1 MLIQRPDYLNFLIE
15 WKEQQIIK
23 VITGIRRCGK
33 STLFDLF
40 HEHLLSC
47 GISESQIISINF
59 EDARYENLCN
69 YRELY
74 EYVTSRMQPDKM
86 NYIFLDEIQHVSQ
99 YEKAVDSLFIQK
111 HADVYITGSN
121 AYFMSGELATLLSG
135 RYVELKML
143 PLSFAEYVS
152 AFPSTANREDL
163 YRNYV
168 YNSSFPFTVNLQSR
182 RNIYTYLDG
191 LYNTVVLNDI
201 VERKKVQDP
210 AMLKSV
216 IRFLFDNI
224 GNTCSAKKIADAMT
238 SAGRK
243 ISNHTVENYLEAI
256 TDSLLMYRV
265 SRFDIR
271 GKAHLQ
277 RQEKYYLSDVGL
289 RYYLLG
295 PQNADHGHILENVV
309 FLELLRRGY
318 RVYVGKIGNVEVDF
332 IVQDYEGNTEYY
344 QVAWSVREQSTLQR
358 ELTPLDS
365 IVDHNPKILLTMD
378 NDPPA
383 SYTGIRQKYVLN
395 WLVEPNRRF

>member
-1 MLIQRPDYLNFLIE
+1 
-15 WKEQQIIK
+15 
-23 VITGIRRCGK
+23 
-33 STLFDLF
+33 
-40 HEHLLSC
+40 
-47 GISESQIISINF
+47 
-59 EDARYENLCN
+59 
-69 YRELY
+69 
-74 EYVTSRMQPDKM
+74 
-86 NYIFLDEIQHVSQ
+86 
-99 YEKAVDSLFIQK
+99 
-111 HADVYITGSN
+111 
-121 AYFMSGELATLLSG
+121 
-135 RYVELKML
+135 ML

-318 RVYVGKIGNVEVDF
+318 RVYVGKIGNVKWILLFRTMRET
-332 IVQDYEGNTEYY
+332 QNTTKWLGPCEK
-344 QVAWSVREQSTLQR
+344 QSTLQR

-378 NDPPA
+378 HDPPA
-383 SYTGIRQKYVLN
+383 SYNGIRQKYVLN
-395 WLVEPNRRF
+395 WLLEPNRRF